1 MTSSEREQIR
11 QKLQDTILKVQNE
24 IAELKELT
32 KPIAPDSAIGR
43 ISRMDAINNKSVND
57 AGLRKSKVKLSKLEK
72 NLERIDDED
81 FGNCTRCGKEIQVGR
96 ILFMPESSWC
106 IACARKG

>member
-11 QKLQDTILKVQNE
+11 QKLLETITQVQNE
-24 IAELKELT
+24 ITELKELT
-32 KPIAPDSAIGR
+32 KPISPDNAIGR

-57 AGLRKSKVKLSKLEK
+57 AGLRKSKVKLEKLNK
-72 NLERIDDED
+72 SLLRIDDED
-81 FGNCTRCGKEIQVGR
+81 FGKCTRCGQEIQLGR

-106 IACARKG
+106 ISCARKG